1 MRNFAKIVLQ
11 NFATKK
17 SEKTVSIV
25 AVTINCAKK
34 TCRLL
39 CSESSAFF
47 RETRNDLLF
56 ALETLE
62 NTNKMLIRFPQ
73 NKLFL

>member
-25 AVTINCAKK
+25 AVTINCTKK
-34 TCRLL
+34 LVGF
-39 CSESSAFF
+39 SAL
-47 RETRNDLLF
+47 R
-56 ALETLE
+56 A
-62 NTNKMLIRFPQ
+62 Q
-73 NKLFL
+73 H